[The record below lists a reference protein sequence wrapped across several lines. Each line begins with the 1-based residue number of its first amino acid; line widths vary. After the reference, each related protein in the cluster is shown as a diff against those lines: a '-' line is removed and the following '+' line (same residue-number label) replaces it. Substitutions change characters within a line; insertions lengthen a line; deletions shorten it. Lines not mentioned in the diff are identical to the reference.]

1 MQKRGRIGGMAS
13 RLIAWAFTLIEL
25 LVVIAI
31 IAILAGMLLPAL
43 AAAREKARRS
53 TCLNNLNQISKGLE
67 SYCGDY
73 SQYFPSWTAWG
84 QPGKTFGHE
93 AGQPWASVNPSSAR
107 DFQQNYITDR
117 GVYIDPHLSDTVVNA
132 TDGIYEN
139 RVYMTVPGTKKCYTI
154 TWMTPPKFFRTI
166 FCGTRA
172 LSGYGTNFTMDRGTL
187 NLGPNGL
194 GFLVTAGYLKDVRTF
209 YCPSAPDMTG
219 EMNYRGNLSTGET
232 HAACTS
238 LEGIKRAG
246 GFDAWNLTHGDWQ
259 WLTPFGLGT
268 SDYYQAGG
276 FAKAVMSTYNYRL
289 VPTEVGVYTAPLDV
303 TEGGP
308 VSARMLYARP
318 NRMVQDGEPPFKTQK
333 QLAGRAVVAD
343 AFHKTLSLPIDIP
356 GHGIEAHKEGY
367 NVLYGDW
374 HAKWYGDSNQRIMY
388 WSNMSAL
395 YAYGDYM
402 AACGNNIICDYEADD
417 GTIVTSG
424 QGGHVAQWHA
434 LDVETGVDVGVD
446 E

>member
-1 MQKRGRIGGMAS
+1 MGRRFWERLTGG
-13 RLIAWAFTLIEL
+13 FTLIEL

-31 IAILAGMLLPAL
+31 IAILAGLLLPAL

-73 SQYFPSWTAWG
+73 SQYFPSWMAWG

-93 AGQPWASVNPSSAR
+93 AGQPWDTADPSSAR
-107 DFQQNYITDR
+107 DYQRYWITDR
-117 GVYIDPHLSDTVVNA
+117 GVYIDPQLPDTA
-132 TDGIYEN
+132 DPAGDGIYEN
-139 RVYMTVPGTKKCYTI
+139 RVYMVVPGTKNCYTI
-154 TWMTPPKFFRTI
+154 TWMSPIRFYRTI

-172 LSGYGTNFTMDRGTL
+172 MSGYGTNFTMDRGTL

-209 YCPSAPDMTG
+209 FCPSSPDMTG
-219 EMNYRGNLSTGET
+219 EKNYRGNLAAGVT
-232 HAACTS
+232 HEACTS

-246 GFDAWNLTHGDWQ
+246 GFDAYSMTHGDWQ
-259 WLTPFGLGT
+259 WLKPFGVG
-268 SDYYQAGG
+268 SSNYYQSGG

-289 VPTEVGVYTAPLDV
+289 VPTEVSGIDHYSPLPDV

-308 VSARMLYARP
+308 DSARMLYARP
-318 NRMVQDGEPPFKTQK
+318 NRIVQDGEPPFKTQK

-343 AFHKTLSLPIDIP
+343 SFHKTLSLPIDVP
-356 GHGIEAHKEGY
+356 GHGIEAHKDGY

-374 HAKWYGDSNQRIMY
+374 HAKWYGDPNMRLMY
-388 WSNMSAL
+388 WPNMSTL
-395 YAYGDYM
+395 YAYQDYLK
-402 AACGNNIICDYEADD
+402 ACGNNIICDYEADD
-417 GTIVTSG
+417 GTIVKTG
-424 QGGHVAQWHA
+424 DGGHVAQWHV
-434 LDVETGVDVGVD
+434 LDVDAGVDVGVD